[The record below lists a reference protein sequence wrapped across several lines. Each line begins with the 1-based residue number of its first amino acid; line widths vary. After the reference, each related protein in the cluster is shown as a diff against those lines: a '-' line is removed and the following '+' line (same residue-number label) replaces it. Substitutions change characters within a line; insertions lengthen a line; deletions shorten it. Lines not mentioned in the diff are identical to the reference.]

1 MRIAIWLEQDA
12 SGGVSTHLISL
23 LESWP
28 ESNDEVVLF
37 TNNKN
42 PGLLEV
48 SRIAEG
54 LQFLKIV
61 VISRLPAGCLRRK
74 IIEVLLLP
82 LYLWWSSR
90 KAKQTLISQGVFDVF
105 LANEGGYPGSWPTLG
120 ALGAAKD
127 LGILQRVL
135 LVHHQAVQRLRIFAV
150 IETCVDRRVANWATS
165 IVSVSNATRAT
176 LIERRNFDPT
186 RVPMHV
192 VLNGIKNSL
201 AADKNALRRAL
212 RLENDKKLI
221 GIVGRVEEYKGHD
234 DLIQAV
240 AMLPAD
246 LLGQIKLVIVGSI
259 EKIRKREIE
268 ILVSKLG
275 IRENVI
281 MTGFL
286 NLSSENIIG
295 GLDLLVSA
303 TRDFE
308 GFGLTILEAMV
319 VGTPVIATDV
329 GGVSEF
335 FDERFGRLVSPADVN
350 ELTNAVCAVFKSP
363 IETKLRVDSAR
374 IRSREFTS
382 TRTASELYKLLNP
395 NI

>member
-1 MRIAIWLEQDA
+1 VRIAIWLEQDA

-28 ESNDEVVLF
+28 ESNDEIVLF
-37 TNNKN
+37 TNSKN

-48 SRIAEG
+48 SRMAEG
-54 LQFLKIV
+54 LQFLRIV
-61 VISRLPAGCLRRK
+61 AIRRLSTNSLCRK
-74 IIEVLLLP
+74 VLEVLLLP
-82 LYLWWSSR
+82 LYLWWSGR
-90 KAKQTLISQGVFDVF
+90 KAKQTLISQGSFDVF

-120 ALGAAKD
+120 ALRAAKD

-135 LVHHQAVQRLRIFAV
+135 LVHHQAVQRLRLAAFV
-150 IETCVDRRVANWATS
+150 ESCVDRRVANWATLV
-165 IVSVSNATRAT
+165 VSVSNATRAT
-176 LIERRNFDPT
+176 LIERRSFDPA

-192 VLNGIKNSL
+192 VLNGTRNSL
-201 AADKNALRRAL
+201 EADKTALRRTL
-212 RLENDKKLI
+212 MLENNKKLI

-240 AMLPAD
+240 AKLPAD
-246 LLGQIKLVIVGSI
+246 LLDQIKLVIVGSI
-259 EKIRKREIE
+259 EATRKREIE
-268 ILVSKLG
+268 ILVAKLNM
-275 IRENVI
+275 RENVLI
-281 MTGFL
+281 TGFL
-286 NLSSENIIG
+286 NLSSQDIVG

-335 FDERFGRLVSPADVN
+335 FDDRFGRLISPMDVD
-350 ELTNAVCAVFKSP
+350 ELANAICAVFKSP
-363 IETKLRVDSAR
+363 IETRLRVASAK
-374 IRSREFTS
+374 IRSREFTG
-382 TRTASELYKLLNP
+382 TRTASELYKLLKP
-395 NI
+395 NN